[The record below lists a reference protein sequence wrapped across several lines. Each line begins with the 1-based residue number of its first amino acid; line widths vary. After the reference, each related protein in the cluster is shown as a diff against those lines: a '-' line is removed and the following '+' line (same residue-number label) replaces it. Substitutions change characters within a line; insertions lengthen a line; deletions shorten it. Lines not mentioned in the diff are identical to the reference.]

1 MEADAG
7 ARRADVARGQAEGAP
22 SNACGDGAKA
32 DVLKRIDEELR
43 DLQERVRMDDGLE
56 QRYSQ
61 QPMGYGGA
69 FVLDPYFGRRLPNGR
84 AHNGLP
90 RPPHDYGHPQ
100 LPPSPQVH
108 VHRTWAPTAGFITSD
123 CRVAWRATNSDSRC
137 TITIACAWTASLGSI
152 RSSVLLISLNLIKG
166 HNCTRASDSEA

>member
-7 ARRADVARGQAEGAP
+7 ARRAGVARGQAEGAP

-61 QPMGYGGA
+61 QPMGYDGS

-84 AHNGLP
+84 NYEPSYPKPSMEAAP
-90 RPPHDYGHPQ
+90 RVFGKTPWG
-100 LPPSPQVH
+100 
-108 VHRTWAPTAGFITSD
+108 RERG
-123 CRVAWRATNSDSRC
+123 CKN
-137 TITIACAWTASLGSI
+137 
-152 RSSVLLISLNLIKG
+152 
-166 HNCTRASDSEA
+166 E